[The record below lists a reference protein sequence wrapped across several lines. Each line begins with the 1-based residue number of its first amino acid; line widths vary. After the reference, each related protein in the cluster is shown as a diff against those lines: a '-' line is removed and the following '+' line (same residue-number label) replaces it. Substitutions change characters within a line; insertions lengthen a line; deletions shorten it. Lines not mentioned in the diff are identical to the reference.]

1 MLNRLTFFK
10 PMGPNQPQ
18 IGQWY
23 CNGHVI
29 SSWLEQ
35 FQYKVWVAHYK
46 FQDGKCAC
54 MWTSEPKPKPPIMQ
68 TRYSPRFW
76 VKKIPVQPTYVI
88 VFLKDR
94 NKLYLGHAVR
104 KVMTKQGHQL
114 SRMVVWT
121 PQQLLHMLEV
131 FKGST
136 GPGIIKLDAGVLSLL
151 HLSTKPCCATQID
164 TVVYVHLYDY
174 TVRKW

>member
-1 MLNRLTFFK
+1 M
-10 PMGPNQPQ
+10 
-18 IGQWY
+18 
-23 CNGHVI
+23 I

-35 FQYKVWVAHYK
+35 FQYIVLVAHYK

-54 MWTSEPKPKPPIMQ
+54 ICEPLNLNRNPPSCKPDTPQ
-68 TRYSPRFW
+68 DSGL
-76 VKKIPVQPTYVI
+76 KKIPVQPTYVI

-121 PQQLLHMLEV
+121 PQQLLHMLEA

-136 GPGIIKLDAGVLSLL
+136 GPCRDNKLHAGVLSLL

-164 TVVYVHLYDY
+164 TVVYVHIYDY